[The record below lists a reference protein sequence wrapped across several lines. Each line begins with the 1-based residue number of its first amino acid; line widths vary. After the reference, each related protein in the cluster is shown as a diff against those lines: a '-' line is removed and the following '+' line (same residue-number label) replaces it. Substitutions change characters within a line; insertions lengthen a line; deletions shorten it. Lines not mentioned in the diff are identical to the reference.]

1 MDVRHRGQRVA
12 AAAENSWRKERF
24 GLWVAALAV
33 IGALLFWLGEKW
45 AESTAAAAA
54 RGDAAQLAA
63 GNALLFNSELRTFRL
78 LPLALSEYP
87 DVSRLLAEGSPAGVI
102 NDRLERLAAQ
112 TRAAAIYV
120 IRPDGLTVAAS
131 NYRLPTS
138 FIGQNYAFRPYFRN
152 ALRNGDAELFA
163 LGTVSGRPGLYLAR
177 RVGDATRPLGVIVV
191 KIEFDALQREWA
203 SQPGPT
209 MVVDRNAIVIVS
221 GRPDWQFRTVR
232 ELAPAERASI
242 EADRLFVG
250 APLRPL
256 PFDAMAAQ
264 VSFDGARHSVAQ
276 APVALAG
283 SQLVTLMPLDRALA
297 AARAQSRVVV
307 VTLLFLLIGLLAWL
321 FRQRERAASQ
331 QAVQREL
338 ECKVAERTAD
348 LEAVNRQLV
357 IESSERA
364 AADARYRQSREEL
377 AQVNRLG
384 TLGQVTAGVA
394 HEINQPLAAIRT
406 FAENASRFLG
416 QGKAEKTAENLTH
429 IVRLTER
436 IATITAELRNFARR
450 RTPAIGATSLADAI
464 EGSLLLVKHRI
475 TSSKVSIK
483 WAKRAANLTV
493 RADRIRLEQIFVNL
507 IQNSLDA
514 LSGRSDG
521 VIELAVRAQ
530 GDDVIVL
537 VADNGPGLPPDLQA
551 TLFMPFST
559 GKGDGL
565 GLGLAIVRD
574 IARAFGGDIALVD
587 GPGARFEL
595 RLVKA

>member
-1 MDVRHRGQRVA
+1 
-12 AAAENSWRKERF
+12 
-24 GLWVAALAV
+24 
-33 IGALLFWLGEKW
+33 
-45 AESTAAAAA
+45 
-54 RGDAAQLAA
+54 
-63 GNALLFNSELRTFRL
+63 
-78 LPLALSEYP
+78 
-87 DVSRLLAEGSPAGVI
+87 
-102 NDRLERLAAQ
+102 
-112 TRAAAIYV
+112 
-120 IRPDGLTVAAS
+120 
-131 NYRLPTS
+131 
-138 FIGQNYAFRPYFRN
+138 
-152 ALRNGDAELFA
+152 
-163 LGTVSGRPGLYLAR
+163 
-177 RVGDATRPLGVIVV
+177 
-191 KIEFDALQREWA
+191 
-203 SQPGPT
+203 
-209 MVVDRNAIVIVS
+209 
-221 GRPDWQFRTVR
+221 
-232 ELAPAERASI
+232 
-242 EADRLFVG
+242 
-250 APLRPL
+250 
-256 PFDAMAAQ
+256 
-264 VSFDGARHSVAQ
+264 
-276 APVALAG
+276 
-283 SQLVTLMPLDRALA
+283 VTLMPLDRALA

-530 GDDVIVL
+530 GDGVIVL